1 MTSSEKIESII
12 EQITY
17 TKGVVGVVVCTT
29 SGVPIRDSF
38 QDVDRSQ
45 AMAYAELGSELARA
59 AELVTKRDGGL
70 DMLRVRTAAN
80 EVLIKANKEYL
91 IVVVQEME

>member
-1 MTSSEKIESII
+1 MSGEKIESII

-29 SGVPIRDSF
+29 SGIPIRDSF

-45 AMAYAELGSELARA
+45 AMAYAELGSELARS
-59 AELVTKRDGGL
+59 AEMATKADGGL
-70 DMLRVRTAAN
+70 DMLRVRTSTN
-80 EVLIKANKEYL
+80 EVLIKANKDYL
-91 IVVVQEME
+91 LVVVQEFSE